1 MNQNSFTEEDKKK
14 VIEFLNFVSK
24 NAKFEI
30 NTQEVVEY
38 FKLLSFMQGT
48 LLPKIDSNILQITR
62 VVEAP
67 LEEPKKKSK

>member
-1 MNQNSFTEEDKKK
+1 MNQNNFTEEDKKK

-30 NTQEVVEY
+30 NTQEVIEY
-38 FKLLSFMQGT
+38 FKLLSFMQSV